1 MVPPVLVMADFKVS
15 MQQQRREHDA
25 GSAVEAAGGV
35 AEQARR
41 SHVALP
47 ARGRAARGRGG
58 RGAGM
63 KLSKLG
69 ASKLPSN
76 PDFFDF

>member
-1 MVPPVLVMADFKVS
+1 MPHQGVK
-15 MQQQRREHDA
+15 HNA
-25 GSAVEAAGGV
+25 GSAVEAPGGA

-47 ARGRAARGRGG
+47 ARGRATRGRGS
-58 RGAGM
+58 RAAGM

-69 ASKLPSN
+69 ASKLSN